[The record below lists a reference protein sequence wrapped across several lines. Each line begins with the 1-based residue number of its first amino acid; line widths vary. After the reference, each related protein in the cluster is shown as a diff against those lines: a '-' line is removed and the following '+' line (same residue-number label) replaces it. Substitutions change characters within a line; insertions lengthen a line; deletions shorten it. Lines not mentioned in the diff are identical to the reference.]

1 MINSVL
7 FQLDFQKFGRSER
20 IELNPGLHV
29 VYGESG
35 CGKSKLIR
43 CLAGIIGEEPVHFTL
58 VEKDLPE
65 SVQIIF
71 QNPENQILSHTL
83 DSELAFGLECLS
95 TDTKWLQY
103 ELKQL
108 KSDLPFI
115 ENWDRHPASLS
126 GGEMEML
133 NLVTALNTESELIL
147 IDDGLSFLDSTTK
160 AQWVNWLR
168 DKVLN
173 GKTVLWF
180 TSDMTDLT
188 FGDTQWN
195 LSLSGFELHNQRPS
209 EGEYQYKTNGGE
221 LGLDMD
227 NLCFSYAD
235 ESSPLIQNWQCKI
248 SNARAVGLIGKNGKG
263 KTTLSQL
270 MTGFLQPESGNIKLH
285 IKGLPVAAATLDQFP
300 ERMLGPD
307 SMESFISELILH
319 QKMNQR
325 LLNKCINRLNS
336 YQINWEMVKSQPA
349 LDIPWSTL
357 RMALIIILAH
367 CEYEILILDEPTFGL
382 GWEQKLILSRFFQEI
397 LHQKHLILISHDST
411 FVYAH
416 CDQIYDLDTQTV
428 NHNASV
434 LTHVT

>member
-1 MINSVL
+1 MINPIL

-35 CGKSKLIR
+35 CGKSQLIR

-103 ELKQL
+103 SLKQL
-108 KSDLPFI
+108 KLDLPFI

-160 AQWVNWLR
+160 TQWVNWLR
-168 DKVLN
+168 NKVSN
-173 GKTVLWF
+173 GKNVLWF

-195 LSLSGFELHNQRPS
+195 LSLSGFEPHNQRPS
-209 EGEYQYKTNGGE
+209 EGEYQYKNNGGE

-227 NLCFSYAD
+227 NLCFSFAD
-235 ESSPLIQNWQCKI
+235 ESSPLIQNLQCKI

-367 CEYEILILDEPTFGL
+367 CEYEVLILDEPTFGL
-382 GWEQKLILSRFFQEI
+382 GWKQKLILSRLFQEI

-428 NHNASV
+428 KQNTSV
-434 LTHVT
+434 STHVT

>member
-1 MINSVL
+1 MINPVL

-35 CGKSKLIR
+35 CGKSQLIR
-43 CLAGIIGEEPVHFTL
+43 CLAGISGEESVHFTL

-65 SVQIIF
+65 LVQIIF

-95 TDTKWLQY
+95 TDTKWLQD

-160 AQWVNWLR
+160 TQWVNWLR
-168 DKVLN
+168 NKVSN

-188 FGDTQWN
+188 FGDTRWN
-195 LSLSGFELHNQRPS
+195 LSLSGFEPHNQRLS

-285 IKGLPVAAATLDQFP
+285 FKGIPVAAATLDQFP

-336 YQINWEMVKSQPA
+336 YQINWEMVKGQPA

-367 CEYEILILDEPTFGL
+367 CEYEVLILDEPTFGL

-428 NHNASV
+428 KQNASV